1 MRTITNKKSKINGKK
16 KVLSQQDK
24 KEFKKYLEEIEDPN
38 YQGGSQHLPDN
49 ATTSEKTKYEIC
61 EKVVKYKR
69 SKRITTEKLAQQIG
83 LSKAETEDIL
93 YCRID
98 YLTLDRLLSYT
109 DKLFAPSQV
118 KVIFEEENKRKRN
131 LFYA

>member
-1 MRTITNKKSKINGKK
+1 MRTTTIKKSKINGKK

-24 KEFKKYLEEIEDPN
+24 QEFKKYLEEIEDPN

-98 YLTLDRLLSYT
+98 YLTLDRLLSYI

-118 KVIFEEENKRKRN
+118 KIVFEEENKRKRN